1 MYWIAFTLGFF
12 GSLHCIGMCG
22 PLALAV
28 HTSKKVHGS
37 AAFFSSL
44 QYNTGRTIGYVSL
57 GLLFGILG
65 SAASFGGVQHGVSI
79 VLGMVMVL
87 FFLFSINPDHLIS
100 KLPAINRFYTSISQ
114 KLFGLLRKSEK
125 VPSLYLGTINGF
137 LPCGLVYIAIAG
149 AISLSNIWGS
159 VGFMLFFS
167 LGTFP
172 AMIGVTLGHQA
183 VSQKLRV
190 SLKRLYPIITLVM
203 GVYLIYRGL
212 MSKLPLELDFF
223 EALRNPVM
231 CH

>member
-28 HTSKKVHGS
+28 QTSKKVHGS
-37 AAFFSSL
+37 AAFLSSL
-44 QYNTGRTIGYVSL
+44 QYNTGRTLGYVSL

-65 SAASFGGVQHGVSI
+65 SAASFGGVQRGVSI
-79 VLGMVMVL
+79 LLGVVMVS

-100 KLPAINRFYTSISQ
+100 KVPAINRFYASISQ

-125 VPSLYLGTINGF
+125 VPSLYLGSINGF

-159 VGFMLFFS
+159 IGFMLFFG

-183 VSQKLRV
+183 VSQKLRI

-203 GVYLIYRGL
+203 GTYLIYRGL

>member
-1 MYWIAFTLGFF
+1 
-12 GSLHCIGMCG
+12 MCG

-28 HTSKKVHGS
+28 QTSKRVNGA

-44 QYNTGRTIGYVSL
+44 QYNAGRTIGYVSL
-57 GLLFGILG
+57 GLLFGLLG
-65 SAASFGGVQHGVSI
+65 SAASLGGAQKTVSV
-79 VLGMVMVL
+79 VLGVIMVL
-87 FFLFSINPDHLIS
+87 FFLFSVNPDQLIS
-100 KLPAINRFYTSISQ
+100 KMPAMNRFYASTSQ
-114 KLFGLLRKSEK
+114 KLFGLLRRSER

-159 VGFMLFFS
+159 MGFMLFFG

-183 VSQKLRV
+183 VSQKIRV

-223 EALRNPVM
+223 EALKNPVM

>member
-28 HTSKKVHGS
+28 HTSKKNIGLG
-37 AAFFSSL
+37 AFFGAL
-44 QYNTGRTIGYVSL
+44 QYNTGRTIGYISL
-57 GLLFGILG
+57 GLLFGLLG
-65 SAASFGGVQHGVSI
+65 SAVALGGAQRVISV
-79 VLGMVMVL
+79 VLGVIMVI
-87 FFLFSINPDHLIS
+87 FFIFSVNPDQLISRMPAFHRFYHSVSQRLFSM
-100 KLPAINRFYTSISQ
+100 
-114 KLFGLLRKSEK
+114 LRKSAH
-125 VPSLYLGTINGF
+125 VPSLYLGAVNGF

-159 VGFMLFFS
+159 MGFMLFFG

-172 AMIGVTLGHQA
+172 AMMGVTLGHQA

-223 EALRNPVM
+223 EALKNPVM